1 MQRFWALILLI
12 LLMPFLLLI
21 SLIIAL
27 VSGIPIV
34 FTQERIGLN
43 KKPFVIYKFR
53 TMRHAQIT
61 ILGRILRKTG
71 MDELPQLVN
80 IIEGNMN
87 FVGPRP
93 LTYADVLRLGWD
105 SSDYSER
112 WSVKPGITGLAQLS
126 NVCDANVSWMNDQE
140 YIKIRSVKTDL
151 RIIGKSILI
160 PITGKKSSSLSD
172 SRNRA
177 ENSTL

>member
-1 MQRFWALILLI
+1 MQRFWALILL
-12 LLMPFLLLI
+12 LLLLPFLLII

-53 TMRHAQIT
+53 TMRHGQIT
-61 ILGRILRKTG
+61 FLGGILRKTG
-71 MDELPQLVN
+71 IDELPQLVN

-93 LTYADVLRLGWD
+93 LTNSDVLRLGWD
-105 SSDYSER
+105 SSEYVNR

-126 NVCDANVSWMNDQE
+126 TVCDANVSWENDQK
-140 YIKIRSVKTDL
+140 YIENRSARTDL

-160 PITGKKSSSLSD
+160 PVFGKKS
-172 SRNRA
+172 
-177 ENSTL
+177 TLKQNP

>member
-1 MQRFWALILLI
+1 MQRFWAVIFLL
-12 LLMPFLLLI
+12 LLLPFLLLI

-53 TMRHAQIT
+53 TMRHGQIT
-61 ILGRILRKTG
+61 FLGRILRKTG
-71 MDELPQLVN
+71 IDELPQLVN

-93 LTYADVLRLGWD
+93 LTNDDVLRLGWD
-105 SSDYSER
+105 SSDYSKR

-126 NVCDANVSWMNDQE
+126 AICDASVSWKNDQE
-140 YIKIRSVKTDL
+140 YIENRSARTDL

-160 PITGKKSSSLSD
+160 PVVGKKSSIK
-172 SRNRA
+172 
-177 ENSTL
+177 